1 MRRGTTIWI
10 ILTAC
15 ALLITGAMGW
25 FTRKVRE
32 LEHERALAEARA
44 DLEERTRLALWRMDA
59 VGATLVLAE
68 NNRPPADY
76 RPAPPSPLLGADDP
90 LVLLHFSLGRDNQI
104 RSPEAPD
111 AAPEAP
117 PAAPAGWL
125 AERRSRLARL
135 AGLLAGAGVAG
146 DTWRTVERAAALGE
160 TAWAA
165 VPKAAPAEQQLNL
178 DLRQQQDAG
187 QVRREVA
194 YQQSF
199 NALERAQRA
208 KVVDEAVASNTSLLE
223 SRQQAKAA
231 QIEAVAP
238 AGGLPPAPA
247 GQPPAA
253 TPQRGAAAAAAN
265 PTAPEP
271 PTPGPVTPAPASGL
285 AWSRVLPLPAE
296 TILELGTMRPVW
308 IGDELFLLRRLTVQL
323 PDGRADNRIQGAWL
337 AAAAVQARLLGEAA
351 DLLDRARLV
360 PVHGAATLTG
370 AAHDDPLALVSFP
383 FRLDPG
389 EAAAAAPGSAL
400 SAPLLV
406 GWLAVLCALGAA
418 ALLVAGVMRLSE
430 RRAAFVSSVTHE
442 LRTPLTTFRLY
453 SDLLAEGMVPQ
464 EKRPGYLR
472 TMRTEADRL
481 HHLVENVLAYSRIE
495 RGSARTRR
503 ERVAAADLLERL
515 RPRLEERAA
524 GDAMQVAVRCSD
536 ACRAAV
542 LHTDVTA
549 VEQIIFNLVD
559 NACKYGRGA
568 DGAPITVAAALEDGR
583 LVVTVRDPGPGVPAH
598 EAARMFRPFHKSAAE
613 AAATKPGVGLG
624 LALSRRLAR
633 ALGGEL
639 ALANPGQ
646 PGAEFRLVLE
656 RCDAGGA

>member
-76 RPAPPSPLLGADDP
+76 RPAPPSPFLGADDP
-90 LVLLHFSLGRDNQI
+90 LVLLHFSLGRDNRI

-111 AAPEAP
+111 EPSAAS
-117 PAAPAGWL
+117 AGWL

-135 AGLLAGAGVAG
+135 TGLLAGAGVAG
-146 DTWRTVERAAALGE
+146 DNWRTVEHAAALGE

-223 SRQQAKAA
+223 SQQQAKAA
-231 QIEAVAP
+231 QIDAPAP
-238 AGGLPPAPA
+238 AGGKLPPAPA

-253 TPQRGAAAAAAN
+253 TPQRGAAGAAAEA
-265 PTAPEP
+265 PAPGLPAPEP
-271 PTPGPVTPAPASGL
+271 PSPAPASAP
-285 AWSRVLPLPAE
+285 AWAQVLPAPAE

-323 PDGRADNRIQGAWL
+323 PDGRADHRIQGAWL

-453 SDLLAEGMVPQ
+453 SDLLAEGMVPP

-481 HHLVENVLAYSRIE
+481 HHLVENVLAYARIE

-503 ERVAAADLLERL
+503 ECVAAADLLERL

-524 GDAMQVAVRCSD
+524 GDAMQVSVRCTD
-536 ACRAAV
+536 ACRAAL

-568 DGAPITVAAALEDGR
+568 DGAPITVAAALADGR
-583 LVVTVRDPGPGVPAH
+583 LVVTVRDPGPGVAAH

-646 PGAEFRLVLE
+646 PGAEFRLVLG
-656 RCDAGGA
+656 RFDGGGA